1 MARRTA
7 NPICYGQLCV
17 DCFYTRFRRE
27 RIIAASAH
35 RSPGLFSRD
44 APGLLRECLDHH
56 LNPQSLRLFLPV
68 AWQAFRPGARVPGR
82 FFVGACRRVPLLHR
96 SNCS

>member
-1 MARRTA
+1 M
-7 NPICYGQLCV
+7 
-17 DCFYTRFRRE
+17 
-27 RIIAASAH
+27 IAASAH

-56 LNPQSLRLFLPV
+56 LNPQRLRLFLPV

-82 FFVGACRRVPLLHR
+82 FFICSRDCCYCIAQIVRNCCFFCPL
-96 SNCS
+96 

>member
-1 MARRTA
+1 MVRTTA

-17 DCFYTRFRRE
+17 DCFYTRLLGG

-44 APGLLRECLDHH
+44 APG
-56 LNPQSLRLFLPV
+56 
-68 AWQAFRPGARVPGR
+68 
-82 FFVGACRRVPLLHR
+82 
-96 SNCS
+96 